1 MKDVSIPIPERIGPY
16 KVLRPLAQGG
26 MAAVFAVEH
35 PSTREHLAL
44 KLLTHRGLAMPRFA
58 REYRALT
65 RLDHPNIVK
74 VYEFGVH
81 EGSPYLTMELL
92 DGVPVQAYAKSI
104 TRPGRTRRTREVL
117 RCIALVADA
126 LHYLHQRGIV
136 HRDLK
141 SANVLVLADRRVKLL
156 DFGTARIVTN
166 SGALTRQGE
175 FVGTFAY
182 ASPEQIT
189 GGEVDARSDLY
200 SLGALLYRLCTG
212 KRVFEADTP
221 HELARKHVEKPPRPP
236 RELVPALPESVEQL
250 ILRLL
255 EKEPEK
261 RPPSAQWVA
270 EAIRGRKSAR
280 ADSAGISL
288 ASPRL
293 AGRDAELQAISARL
307 MKPKPGRLVLVVG
320 PPGSGRARLVRAAMA
335 EVRGQSWRVFD
346 ASFTGLAGAGALA
359 ELTLRVWRSLPQL
372 DRDALDEERGWL
384 EASNRPAI
392 TSSQRAA
399 VNNAVTTV
407 LTRRVERD
415 EAPLVLALHDLDRAS
430 PLALDVLAHA
440 RLALKDADVPVA
452 FVCSSSSAAD
462 RPGATIRRRLPE
474 AWRVQLRPLGVNEVG
489 DMVRGMLGGA
499 RLPPELAR
507 KLHEVTGGQPGYVE
521 EVVRAMVQAGL
532 VEAYQSGSTVTWVD
546 RSAGR
551 IAIPGSAR
559 EAITLRLDALE
570 KDAVRLIEA
579 LAVAGGQAT
588 VAVLAFAV
596 DEPEEDVLKVLDGL
610 AQAHTL
616 TTTEENGEEHF
627 NFALGMTRDL
637 VLERLRPSRR
647 NVLRRRLAEKVA
659 DQPASAQKT
668 ILLAAA
674 GRADEAVRDALIW
687 AEPQIERNRAIEVL
701 PVLEKVERTIPQATD
716 TSKVDKARFYLAFGR
731 ALMLASPA
739 DDRIDEIYRRAS
751 TLTAD
756 ARVRGQVEL
765 YWSRALVSRGDLTQG
780 REHINRAYE
789 ALTAV
794 DDPALKSRVAGDL
807 GKLNWLKGSY
817 VEAERWFDESL
828 TAARNDGG
836 EREVATAL
844 VSRGV
849 AYLGAG
855 ALRKAERHLRE
866 AARLFESSGDRS
878 GYWHAWCNLAEL
890 MRLGGRFS
898 EPLRVLIPELG
909 AAHEAGDIERF
920 AQMSLNV
927 AEIEIELFRLGRARE
942 RLADLRAIMDESRH
956 LHLRCNLAV
965 AAARIAL
972 ASNQPGLARASLEP
986 MLEESESAGVRVN
999 GPLMRALLAEAHAME
1014 GDEATAVSLFDDAVG
1029 QLRKERNVPTM
1040 GMVCV
1045 ARARAMQGKEDPDQA
1060 FRPVLRWM
1068 ELEPAARVR
1077 MEYLIA
1083 TVRNAVQVGDRER
1096 AVAFLLATRELLQ
1109 DIKRGLDPDDKDT
1122 LRVHPWSAF
1131 IRRGL
1136 DRAGTPPR
1144 PRT

>member
-35 PSTREHLAL
+35 PTTQEHLAV

-58 REYRALT
+58 REFRALT

-74 VYEFGVH
+74 VYEFGADD
-81 EGSPYLTMELL
+81 GSPFLTMELL
-92 DGVPVQAYAKSI
+92 DGMPVQAYAKSI
-104 TRPGRTRRTREVL
+104 SRPGRTRRTREVL
-117 RCIALVADA
+117 RVIALVADA
-126 LHYLHQRGIV
+126 LHYLHTRGIV

-156 DFGTARIVTN
+156 DFGTARVVTN

-189 GGEVDARSDLY
+189 GGQVDARSDLY

-221 HELARKHVEKPPRPP
+221 HELARKHVERAPRPP

-280 ADSAGISL
+280 ADSAGITL
-288 ASPRL
+288 AAPRQT
-293 AGRDAELQAISARL
+293 GRDAELQAISSRL
-307 MKPKPGRLVLVVG
+307 LQPKPGRLVLVVG
-320 PPGSGRARLVRAAMA
+320 PPGSGRAAIVRAAIA

-346 ASFTGLAGAGALA
+346 ASFTGQPGAGALS
-359 ELTLRVWRSLPQL
+359 ELLLRVWRSLPQP
-372 DRDALDEERGWL
+372 DRDGLHEERTWL

-392 TSSQRAA
+392 TSAQRAA
-399 VNNAVTTV
+399 MNHAVVSV

-415 EAPLVLALHDLDRAS
+415 EAPLVLGLHDLHRAS

-440 RLALKDADVPVA
+440 RLALKEAEVPVT
-452 FVCSSSSAAD
+452 FVCSSTSEAD
-462 RPGATIRRRLPE
+462 QPGAAIRRRLPE
-474 AWRVQLRPLGVNEVG
+474 AWRVRLRPLAVAEVG
-489 DMVRGMLGGA
+489 EMVRGMLGGA

-507 KLHEVTGGQPGYVE
+507 KLHEVTGGLPGYVE

-532 VEAYQSGSTVTWVD
+532 VEAYQSGGTITWVD

-570 KDAVRLIEA
+570 KGELRSLEA

-588 VAVLAFAV
+588 LPVLAYAV
-596 DEPEEDVLKVLDGL
+596 DEPAEEVLKWLDGL
-610 AQAHTL
+610 AQGHTV

-627 NFALGMTRDL
+627 LFTLGMTKDL
-637 VLERLRPSRR
+637 LLERLRPSRR
-647 NVLRRRLAEKVA
+647 NVLRRRLAQKVS
-659 DQPASAQKT
+659 DQPASALK
-668 ILLAAA
+668 IVLLAAG
-674 GRADEAVRDALIW
+674 GRADEAVEDALTW
-687 AEPQIERNRAIEVL
+687 AEPLLDWNRASEAL
-701 PVLEKVERTIPQATD
+701 PVLEKVERTIPQT
-716 TSKVDKARFYLAFGR
+716 TETGPLEKARFYLAFGR
-731 ALMLASPA
+731 ALALAQPA
-739 DDRIDEIYRRAS
+739 DARIDEVFRRS
-751 TLTAD
+751 TGLTRD
-756 ARVRGQVEL
+756 ARVRGECEL
-765 YWSRALVSRGDLTQG
+765 YWSRALISRGDLTQG
-780 REHINRAYE
+780 REHINRAYGYLASVE
-789 ALTAV
+789 
-794 DDPALKSRVAGDL
+794 DPILRARVTGDL
-807 GKLNWLKGSY
+807 GKLNWLKGGYS
-817 VEAERWFDESL
+817 EAERWFDDSL
-828 TAARNDGG
+828 AAARRGG
-836 EREVATAL
+836 DERRIARSL

-855 ALRKAERHLRE
+855 ALRKGEQHLRE
-866 AARLFESSGDRS
+866 AARLYEGAGDRH
-878 GYWHAWCNLAEL
+878 GYWLAWCNLAEL
-890 MRLGGRFS
+890 MRLGARFS
-898 EPLRVLIPELG
+898 EPLRVLVPELQ

-920 AQMSLNV
+920 ALMVLNC
-927 AEIEIELFRLGRARE
+927 AAIEIELFRLGRARE
-942 RLADLRAIMDESRH
+942 RLADLRALLDERRH
-956 LHLRCNLAV
+956 LHIRCNLAI
-965 AAARIAL
+965 ASARIHL
-972 ASNQPGLARASLEP
+972 ASKQPGNARADLHP
-986 MLEESESAGVRVN
+986 ILEESESAGVRVN
-999 GPLMRALLAEAHAME
+999 GPILRALLGEAKAQE
-1014 GDEATAVSLFDDAVG
+1014 GDLDSAVELFDASVA
-1029 QLRKERNVPTM
+1029 QLRKERNVPAM
-1040 GMVCV
+1040 GLLCV
-1045 ARARAMQGKEDPDQA
+1045 ARSRALAGQEDPDIA

-1068 ELEPAARVR
+1068 ELEPASAVR
-1077 MEYLIA
+1077 IEYLIA
-1083 TVRNAVQVGDRER
+1083 NVRHAARVGDRER
-1096 AVAFLLATRELLQ
+1096 AVTFLLATRELLQ
-1109 DIKRGLDPDDKDT
+1109 DIKRGLETDDQET

-1136 DRAGTPPR
+1136 DRAGASPR